1 MSAILVTGGAGY
13 IGSHTVR
20 HLLELGHEVVVLDNL
35 RTGHRP
41 AVLTPHFYVGD
52 IADSALIAEIVSK
65 HEVVAAVHFAA
76 LSLVGESM
84 KLPTKYLEG
93 NTIKTQQF
101 IQALVEN
108 GVRRLVFS
116 STAAVYG
123 MPAEVP
129 IPEHSPKL
137 PINPYGISK
146 LFIEQYL
153 QMAETLY
160 GLKWIALRYFNAAG
174 AAADGQIGEAHDP
187 ETHLIPLVLQTA
199 LGQRD
204 AISVFGQDYDTPD
217 GTAVRDYIHVEDL
230 ADAHARALQALADGA
245 ASSAY
250 NVGTGRGYSVLEVIE
265 AARRITGREIPLI
278 NAPRR
283 EGDPAVLVAQVDRI
297 ASDLGFAARHSD
309 LDTMIASAWKWHQQH
324 PDGYDE

>member
-1 MSAILVTGGAGY
+1 MSTILVTGGAGY

-20 HLLELGHEVVVLDNL
+20 HLMEQGHEVVVLDNL
-35 RTGHRP
+35 RTGHRA

-52 IADSALIAEIVSK
+52 ISDAALIAEIVHK
-65 HEVVAAVHFAA
+65 HKVVAAVHFAA

-93 NTIKTQQF
+93 NTIKSQQF

-108 GVRRLVFS
+108 GVRRIVFS

-123 MPAEVP
+123 MPAVVP
-129 IPEHSPKL
+129 ISERSPTL

-153 QMAETLY
+153 QMAQTLY

-174 AAADGQIGEAHDP
+174 AAQDGRIGEAHDP

-199 LGQRD
+199 LGQRNS
-204 AISVFGQDYDTPD
+204 ISVFGQDYDTPD

-230 ADAHARALQALADGA
+230 ADAHARALQALADGK
-245 ASSAY
+245 ASGAY

-265 AARRITGREIPLI
+265 AARRITGRPIPLT

-297 ASDLGFAARHSD
+297 RTELGFVAQHSD
-309 LDTMIASAWKWHQQH
+309 LESMIASAWKWHQHH
-324 PDGYDE
+324 PEGYEE